1 MSARWPHEG
10 PAIPEQKPLPATL
23 PKVPRGMWKRIAQQA
38 IRDLAYAEMEIERL
52 RQELAA
58 ARAATEQR

>member
-10 PAIPEQKPLPATL
+10 PAVPEQKQLPATL
-23 PKVPRGMWKRIAQQA
+23 PMVPRGMWKRIAQQA
-38 IRDLAYAEMEIERL
+38 IRDLAYADMEIERL

-58 ARAATEQR
+58 AKAAGDPR